1 MLACVAYYERRHHE
15 PFVVRRDFVDFGI
28 SLPGRG
34 PLAKPDQV
42 LTIAARADAL
52 GYASIFVTD
61 HVVLPASMARSVYP
75 YSATGQLPGGA
86 AQDYLEPLAM
96 LGCLSRVTKR
106 ARLGT
111 SVLVIPYRHPLVT
124 AKILATIDQ
133 LSGGRVILGAGVG
146 WLREE
151 FEALGAPPFDERGPV
166 TDEYL
171 RFMRATWTTDPV
183 SFTGRYVSVS
193 NVHALPKPVQVGGI
207 PVWIGGHTDAAV
219 RRAATLGDGWHPIA
233 LRPPGLLFPDAYAKR
248 VQQIETWAREAGRDP
263 RTITLSVRVPME
275 VRSKR
280 LKPPAGERPL
290 FQGTADQVIGDIRA
304 YATAGVTH
312 FVWDFTTQDLR
323 HVLENLERFA
333 QEVRPKLVGGRRQ
346 RTVGAGAVRS
356 GRTAGGLAGGAR
368 GSARVVARRGAAG
381 AVDRRGS
388 ARVVDR
394 RGSARASGHRKAARS
409 SPRRKG
415 GR

>member
-1 MLACVAYYERRHHE
+1 VE
-15 PFVVRRDFVDFGI
+15 FGI

-42 LTIAARADAL
+42 LTIAAKADAL

-151 FEALGAPPFDERGPV
+151 FEALGAPPFEERGPV

-183 SFTGRYVSVS
+183 NFSGRYVSVS
-193 NVHALPKPVQVGGI
+193 NVHALPKPVQAGGI

-263 RTITLSVRVPME
+263 RAITLSVRVPME
-275 VRSKR
+275 VRPKR

-290 FQGTADQVIGDIRA
+290 FQGTAEQVIGDIRA
-304 YATAGVTH
+304 YANAGVTH
-312 FVWDFTTQDLR
+312 FVWDFTNQDLR
-323 HVLENLERFA
+323 LVVGNLERFA
-333 QEVRPKLVGGRRQ
+333 QEVRPKLSARPHD
-346 RTVGAGAVRS
+346 RTVVAGAARS
-356 GRTAGGLAGGAR
+356 GKGVGGLAKGAR
-368 GSARVVARRGAAG
+368 GSAR
-381 AVDRRGS
+381 AVN
-388 ARVVDR
+388 A
-394 RGSARASGHRKAARS
+394 RGSARAVNARGSARAVNPRGSGRAVNPRGSGRASGRRKAAR
-409 SPRRKG
+409 PAGRRQKS